1 MVASVTTVM
10 RLAYLA
16 PNLAARL
23 LKSAMAT
30 NLMRA
35 SPAKAKSDGNLH
47 TPRQM
52 LLIEKGVRSRH
63 QASVPFVLGLA
74 AVFAIALAAKARSLP
89 RRGPEGADQTPAFDI
104 IVGWTSVVAHSLSR
118 CTSCALLERSP
129 RAFLREPP
137 VESAVPE
144 LHLARK
150 SAVLEKRA
158 FH

>member
-10 RLAYLA
+10 RLAYLLA

-89 RRGPEGADQTPAFDI
+89 GRGPEVADQMPAFDV
-104 IVGWTSVVAHSLSR
+104 IVGW
-118 CTSCALLERSP
+118 
-129 RAFLREPP
+129 
-137 VESAVPE
+137 
-144 LHLARK
+144 
-150 SAVLEKRA
+150 
-158 FH
+158 

>member
-10 RLAYLA
+10 RLAYLLA

-52 LLIEKGVRSRH
+52 LLI
-63 QASVPFVLGLA
+63 
-74 AVFAIALAAKARSLP
+74 
-89 RRGPEGADQTPAFDI
+89 
-104 IVGWTSVVAHSLSR
+104 
-118 CTSCALLERSP
+118 
-129 RAFLREPP
+129 
-137 VESAVPE
+137 
-144 LHLARK
+144 
-150 SAVLEKRA
+150 
-158 FH
+158 